1 MSEITDISPSNLDS
15 SLGFIQPDM
24 EYWVSIFWVL
34 SKDPIFSLLSRK
46 WGREGEAGGYR
57 GFLDGGESMKYNT
70 AEFKGIM
77 ASAEVLN
84 LDWTLESFG
93 KL

>member
-1 MSEITDISPSNLDS
+1 MWSWRLHKA
-15 SLGFIQPDM
+15 SLM
-24 EYWVSIFWVL
+24 VE
-34 SKDPIFSLLSRK
+34 SLLN
-46 WGREGEAGGYR
+46 
-57 GFLDGGESMKYNT
+57 MT
-70 AEFKGIM
+70 IAEFKGIM